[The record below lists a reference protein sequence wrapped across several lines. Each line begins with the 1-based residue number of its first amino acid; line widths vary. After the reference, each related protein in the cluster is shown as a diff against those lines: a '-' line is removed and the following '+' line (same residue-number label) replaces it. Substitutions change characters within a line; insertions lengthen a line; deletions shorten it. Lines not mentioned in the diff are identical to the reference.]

1 MSHDVIKDTTEE
13 ELKEAVLK
21 LITNSHHLVTK
32 HEIAKVLGVKG
43 ARRRLLKHILAELKE
58 EGYGSKLRKKHNI
71 SDNKETDKG
80 KFRYR
85 KDETEFHLG
94 LFQQRRSGG
103 KLVPCHRKDSF
114 PGVSYQNDGMHNLI
128 EGDVVLYHLKGGKV
142 HIDVKLGSIHDP
154 KVFSLMAIYAHR
166 LPYNFNQDALSL
178 ASSGN
183 VPPLGKRNDLRNIPL
198 VTIDGEDARDFDD
211 AVWAQPDSDPRNV
224 GGWRIIVAIADVAYY
239 VRPADA
245 LDREAYLRGNSVYFP
260 DRVVPMLPEALS
272 NELCSLKPHEDRACL
287 AVEMIIDNQGKIK
300 SHRFKRGLMRSCARL
315 TYTQVQNAINGT
327 LDEVTKP
334 IYEDVIKPLY
344 GAYKTLLKARHKRG
358 TLDLN
363 IPERRVAFDERGFI
377 KNIVPRERLDSH
389 QLIEEMM
396 IAANVAAAKTLLVKN
411 WPTLFRIHDTPDAAR
426 VENLRM
432 LLKSFKISVPKAQS
446 FSPLQFNQILT
457 NSVESPYMRLIN
469 DLVLRSQAQARY
481 APQNIGHFGLSLAQ
495 YCHFTSPIRRYSD
508 LVVHRA
514 LIEAL
519 ELGEGGQSMLPL
531 EVLEM
536 IGDHISATERV
547 AATAER
553 EVMDRYLASYL
564 EKEVGKS
571 FQGSIVGVSSA
582 GLFIGLDDNGAQG
595 FVPKSRLPGDYYIF
609 DINLHR
615 YIGSRTKRVYQLGQP
630 VTVLLEAADSITC
643 SIAFSLEE
651 EVSKKRKNV
660 SEKDKRLI
668 HPDRPSRTKKGVSNP
683 ELGLFH
689 RDRILEKRRKKRE
702 KRKRT
707 KAESPLRHPS
717 SDRDPG
723 N

>member
-1 MSHDVIKDTTEE
+1 MSQDIQDTDAED
-13 ELKEAVLK
+13 LKKAVLK

-58 EGYGSKLRKKHNI
+58 EGYGSKLRKKEPPVN
-71 SDNKETDKG
+71 SEVTNKE
-80 KFRYR
+80 KFRYK

-94 LFQQRRSGG
+94 LFQRKHNGSS
-103 KLVPCHRKDSF
+103 LVPCHRKDTF
-114 PGVSYQNDGMHNLI
+114 PGVFCEKDLADTLT
-128 EGDVVLYHLKGGKV
+128 EGDVVFYHLKGKKV
-142 HIDVKLGSIHDP
+142 HIDVRLGSITDP
-154 KVFSLMAIYAHR
+154 KVFSLMAVYAHK
-166 LPYNFNQDALSL
+166 LPYDYNQDALDL
-178 ASSGN
+178 ASKGK
-183 VPPLGKRNDLRNIPL
+183 VPPLGDRVDLRNIPL

-211 AVWAQPDSDPRNV
+211 AVWAAADIDPQNV
-224 GGWRIIVAIADVAYY
+224 GGWRMIVAIADVSYY

-272 NELCSLKPHEDRACL
+272 NDLCSLKPHQDRACL
-287 AVEMIIDNQGKIK
+287 VAEIVIDSYGKIK

-315 TYTQVQNAINGT
+315 TYAQVQNAINGT
-327 LDEVTKP
+327 LDDVTKP
-334 IYEDVIKPLY
+334 IYEGVIKPLY

-363 IPERRVAFDERGFI
+363 IPERQVKFDEKGFV
-377 KNIVPRERLDSH
+377 KDIVPRERLDSH

-411 WPTLFRIHDTPDAAR
+411 WPTLFRVHDIPDAAR
-426 VENLRM
+426 VENLRT
-432 LLKSFKISVPKAQS
+432 LLKSFKITIPKAEKL
-446 FSPLQFNQILT
+446 SPIQFNQILT
-457 NSVESPYMRLIN
+457 ESSASPYMRLIN

-519 ELGEGGQSMLPL
+519 ELGEGGQESLPL

-536 IGDHISATERV
+536 IGDHISATERI

-564 EKEVGKS
+564 ENQVGSS
-571 FQGSIVGVSSA
+571 FKGSIVGVSSA

-595 FVPKSRLPGDYYIF
+595 FVPKSRLPGDYYVF
-609 DINLHR
+609 DTNLHR
-615 YIGSRTKRVYQLGQP
+615 YIGSRTKKVYQLGQP
-630 VTVLLEAADSITC
+630 VTVLLDAADPITC
-643 SIAFSLEE
+643 SISFSLTGQSMPKGRDS
-651 EVSKKRKNV
+651 SK
-660 SEKDKRLI
+660 SEKSFSPRDGFER
-668 HPDRPSRTKKGVSNP
+668 KKGVSN
-683 ELGLFH
+683 
-689 RDRILEKRRKKRE
+689 RDIGMHYREQALERKKKKRE
-702 KRKRT
+702 ET
-707 KAESPLRHPS
+707 KKPKTHAPKSPTP
-717 SDRDPG
+717 
-723 N
+723 